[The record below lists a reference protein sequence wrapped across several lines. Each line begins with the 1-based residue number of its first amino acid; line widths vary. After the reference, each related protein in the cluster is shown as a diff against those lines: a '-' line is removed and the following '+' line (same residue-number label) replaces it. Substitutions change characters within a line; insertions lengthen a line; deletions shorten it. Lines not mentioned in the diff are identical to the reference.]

1 MKIILLGAPGSGKGT
16 QAQKLHEL
24 LNYEVIT
31 ASSVLRAY
39 QKSGCELGKRIR
51 SDMDAG
57 ILVSDD
63 IVWQVIK
70 KDISEQSAKHQKI
83 LIDGFPRSLNQLD
96 MLNQGDHDYDGLIYL
111 NVHMDVV
118 VDRVCGRRVHMPSGR
133 VYHVNYAPPKVADR
147 DDITGEPLVHRAD
160 DTEAVVK
167 KRLVT
172 YHDKTLPI
180 VHAVKQQIA
189 AGKGRIKQL
198 IDIDANQS
206 IADVTKALIQALA
219 SSPQLQQ

>member
-118 VDRVCGRRVHMPSGR
+118 V
-133 VYHVNYAPPKVADR
+133 APPKVADR

>member
-96 MLNQGDHDYDGLIYL
+96 MLNHGDHDYDDSYSDFEGSEEDIVLEREGLQRIF
-111 NVHMDVV
+111 
-118 VDRVCGRRVHMPSGR
+118 PS
-133 VYHVNYAPPKVADR
+133 VP
-147 DDITGEPLVHRAD
+147 EP
-160 DTEAVVK
+160 TSSE
-167 KRLVT
+167 
-172 YHDKTLPI
+172 YHDFF
-180 VHAVKQQIA
+180 
-189 AGKGRIKQL
+189 
-198 IDIDANQS
+198 
-206 IADVTKALIQALA
+206 
-219 SSPQLQQ
+219 